1 MIKAAACGRTLYL
14 RQPMTDYTSVIKNRK
29 AGFEYHLLQQ
39 FTAGMVLTGTE
50 VKSLRAGKASIAEA
64 FCIVQDDE
72 VWVKNMHIAEF
83 ERGSYYNHD
92 PRRLRKLLLNR
103 QEIRKITVRLKEKGM
118 TLIPVQVFFSEK
130 GLVKIEIALARGKKL
145 YDKREDIKKKDLER
159 ERNRG

>member
-1 MIKAAACGRTLYL
+1 MA
-14 RQPMTDYTSVIKNRK
+14 DHTSVIKNRK

-39 FTAGMVLTGTE
+39 YTAGMVLNGTE

-64 FCIVQDDE
+64 YCIVQDEE

-83 ERGSYYNHD
+83 EQGSYYNHD
-92 PRRLRKLLLNR
+92 PRRLRKLLLSR
-103 QEIRKITVRLKEKGM
+103 QEIRKISARLKEKGI

-130 GLVKIEIALARGKKL
+130 GLVKMDIALARGKKL

>member
-1 MIKAAACGRTLYL
+1 
-14 RQPMTDYTSVIKNRK
+14 MTDYTSVIKNRK

-83 ERGSYYNHD
+83 EQGSYYNHD
-92 PRRLRKLLLNR
+92 PKRLRKLLLTA
-103 QEIRKITVRLKEKGM
+103 QEIRKITSRLKEKGM